1 MNVFTFTLKLLQNR
15 KGGDGCQK
23 LSFAQLLLAV
33 FKYQNKRY
41 KQQFIYKF
49 KRVDDIYTYTEI
61 A

>member
-1 MNVFTFTLKLLQNR
+1 MDAR
-15 KGGDGCQK
+15 HC
-23 LSFAQLLLAV
+23 LLLAV